1 VRKKKRTFV
10 ILDIEETSNEKKK
23 LLYVENMVFR
33 NLFGRQSPWIYRP
46 SPAKRTLKHTSPFR
60 YLPTPSLLKAH
71 SFYCASF
78 NAMSPFLYPKG
89 KTTHQGNQIEP
100 THPSCLTL
108 STRIFARYIIM
119 DGRCSPYE
127 LYASLLGNLPL
138 FILFSSDFGFC
149 CDVKGVRQR

>member
-1 VRKKKRTFV
+1 MRKRNYYTSKTWFSATFRSTKP
-10 ILDIEETSNEKKK
+10 LDIPP
-23 LLYVENMVFR
+23 LA
-33 NLFGRQSPWIYRP
+33 RQTH
-46 SPAKRTLKHTSPFR
+46 A
-60 YLPTPSLLKAH
+60 KAH
-71 SFYCASF
+71 VSVQVS
-78 NAMSPFLYPKG
+78 SHPFALESSQPLLCQLQCNVALFYPKG

-100 THPSCLTL
+100 TRPSCLTL

-149 CDVKGVRQR
+149 CDVRGVRQRGTHPRRKSRSLSFT